1 MGFIVFIIIAFL
13 AFLNSQSSSP
23 ADKSDGNNSN
33 SNYNTERH
41 SSQNNLNRDSR
52 MNDDLFISYNRLVYP
67 NNKWE
72 FLGNTT
78 LIKSEMGDGYFLL
91 IEEGKHQMNDEDFYI
106 QYTIESHY
114 SSSGQKK
121 MYYDHINVNNI
132 PVEGKITNRSTAAS
146 VLKDINNITKGA
158 AFNEDAIGRKFFMDC
173 ASVLLFNEININRRL
188 SDYITMPKAN
198 LNAFLIN
205 ARENLQ
211 IYMDDIEGLFY
222 DESSNNKSSWSQQNF
237 EIYLK
242 VLEFDSV
249 NSVKFDDIK
258 VQYKKLAKKYHP
270 DSITGDVNRFKLVTD
285 AYEYL
290 QENYPE

>member
-1 MGFIVFIIIAFL
+1 
-13 AFLNSQSSSP
+13 
-23 ADKSDGNNSN
+23 
-33 SNYNTERH
+33 
-41 SSQNNLNRDSR
+41 
-52 MNDDLFISYNRLVYP
+52 
-67 NNKWE
+67 
-72 FLGNTT
+72 
-78 LIKSEMGDGYFLL
+78 
-91 IEEGKHQMNDEDFYI
+91 
-106 QYTIESHY
+106 
-114 SSSGQKK
+114 
-121 MYYDHINVNNI
+121 
-132 PVEGKITNRSTAAS
+132 
-146 VLKDINNITKGA
+146 
-158 AFNEDAIGRKFFMDC
+158 
-173 ASVLLFNEININRRL
+173 
-188 SDYITMPKAN
+188 MPKAN